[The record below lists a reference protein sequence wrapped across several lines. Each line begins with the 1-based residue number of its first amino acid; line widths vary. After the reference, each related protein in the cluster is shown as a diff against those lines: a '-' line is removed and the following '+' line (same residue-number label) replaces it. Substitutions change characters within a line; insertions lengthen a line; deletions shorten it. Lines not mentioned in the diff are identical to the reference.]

1 MRLWL
6 AGDRAAL
13 KTAFQPLLRQFRQGL
28 LGLAHQYLLVKLGRL
43 GGVVVAIE
51 LDVAKQQRHESP
63 PAQNRSLSFW
73 ILRLIHQLFQQPAG
87 QAMGLGVVAQ
97 AVGPLGV
104 LVLLLEIAVHAL
116 RAVAPVVS
124 LISCRGGRH
133 CPERCAA
140 PGPPSRSRRERPA
153 GLPHRPVRPPRSWCG
168 SRWWRSRRC

>member
-1 MRLWL
+1 MRLRL

-97 AVGPLGV
+97 AVG
-104 LVLLLEIAVHAL
+104 
-116 RAVAPVVS
+116 
-124 LISCRGGRH
+124 
-133 CPERCAA
+133 
-140 PGPPSRSRRERPA
+140 SRRSGTAAGNRRPRA
-153 GLPHRPVRPPRSWCG
+153 ESGCSSCIADQLSRGEALP
-168 SRWWRSRRC
+168 